1 MQIADAA
8 KEFTMKFASRTCCMK
23 TKGNHVFIWLSRN
36 LLISKRSHYFAKR
49 LFLCNQWVQNKYT
62 SCICFE
68 GDCIMGQA
76 KVLTDRELKKILLY
90 IAARSHATRNR
101 CMFLLTH
108 GSGMRVGEVAA
119 LRICDVLT
127 KDGQIK
133 DEIRLSAV
141 QTKGDRG
148 RTVVLSDRMQSEIR
162 NYLCNRFNLTDLL
175 AVTLTDTTR
184 ALFSNQKN
192 PHRGFSAS
200 TACQM
205 FHYWYRGAN
214 VEGSSHSGRRG
225 FITNLAN
232 KGVSVH
238 VLKELAGH
246 LSIAVTEKYI
256 SKNPAMLRS
265 AVELLH

>member
-1 MQIADAA
+1 
-8 KEFTMKFASRTCCMK
+8 
-23 TKGNHVFIWLSRN
+23 
-36 LLISKRSHYFAKR
+36 
-49 LFLCNQWVQNKYT
+49 
-62 SCICFE
+62 
-68 GDCIMGQA
+68 MGQA
-76 KVLTDRELKKILLY
+76 KVLTDREIKKVLLY
-90 IAARSHATRNR
+90 ISARSHAQRNR

-108 GSGMRVGEVAA
+108 GTGMRVGEVAA

-127 KDGQIK
+127 KDGNIK
-133 DEIRLSAV
+133 DEIRLSAM

-148 RTVVLSDRMQSEIR
+148 RTVVLSDRMQKEIH
-162 NYLCNRFNLTDLL
+162 NYLCYRFSLTDLL

-246 LSIAVTEKYI
+246 LSVAVTEKYI
-256 SKNPAMLRS
+256 SKNPTMLRS
-265 AVELLH
+265 AVELL